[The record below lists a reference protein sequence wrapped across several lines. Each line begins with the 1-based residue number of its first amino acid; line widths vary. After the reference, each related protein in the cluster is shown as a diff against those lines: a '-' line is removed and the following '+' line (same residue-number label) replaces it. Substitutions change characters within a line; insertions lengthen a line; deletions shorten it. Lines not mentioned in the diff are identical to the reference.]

1 MKYSTLLF
9 FFFYIGVQAQII
21 KINEVV
27 SSNSEYTDEDG
38 DTPDWFEL
46 HNPGSEDV
54 SIDGWFISDD
64 LDELSKTLEEHP
76 SIGTI
81 KSEGIHL
88 IAYLKEPLSGS
99 DLNKLLNEKGIY
111 LSYLVHRKESLEE
124 QFLELTKTK

>member
-1 MKYSTLLF
+1 MKYFTLLF

-64 LDELSKTLEEHP
+64 LDELDKWVFP
-76 SIGTI
+76 NIKIGRA
-81 KSEGIHL
+81 SCRER
-88 IAYLKEPLSGS
+88 
-99 DLNKLLNEKGIY
+99 
-111 LSYLVHRKESLEE
+111 V
-124 QFLELTKTK
+124 